1 MAYDEDAR
9 RQLDDLRAS
18 GATDARSRLLID
30 YFTAV
35 IDEQQATNLLADW
48 QRRSTTLQH
57 LRDTRYTAAVTAAQ
71 TQADTEK
78 TDWSW
83 RRGDWSWRRR
93 PVGVTTGSRWRSSL
107 WFERVEELLRP
118 QRDVLLAEW
127 RAEFGSELQRLEN
140 LTAET
145 RHRRYDAVRRKR
157 MALREL
163 ADLGLTPTSIT
174 DPTGPDDRRSSSS
187 VDVARSSD

>member
-35 IDEQQATNLLADW
+35 IDEQQATDLLADW

-83 RRGDWSWRRR
+83 RHGDWSWR
-93 PVGVTTGSRWRSSL
+93 SRG

-157 MALREL
+157 MALHEL
-163 ADLGLTPTSIT
+163 ADFGLTPTSIA
-174 DPTGPDDRRSSSS
+174 DPTGPDDHGRRTSSG